1 MTNGV
6 LDSELESGLEV
17 GATSKKMIFFE
28 ANQSAERNRFI
39 LLTQRC
45 FSFCRSRRS
54 KREGGLEGVGAEL
67 LSLEAKRIRLGRR
80 DRASRILFP
89 IISTYE

>member
-1 MTNGV
+1 MKVIFSDLIREAVHFFVTNGV

-45 FSFCRSRRS
+45 FSFCRSRREANG
-54 KREGGLEGVGAEL
+54 KGG
-67 LSLEAKRIRLGRR
+67 
-80 DRASRILFP
+80 
-89 IISTYE
+89 